1 MRVWS
6 SVWVRRLGIAALLAV
21 ALGYVPYHLYGSSG
35 LARYVRFKHE
45 RDALHEANLK
55 LHVENQRLRGELEAL
70 SDDDPDPR
78 SLRYAGAGA
87 RNLSR
92 AAVERAARDELG
104 LVKPGEVVYQ
114 VAEPSGPRRPER
126 R

>member
-6 SVWVRRLGIAALLAV
+6 SVWIRRLGIAALLAV
-21 ALGYVPYHLYGSSG
+21 ALGWVPYHLYGSSG
-35 LARYVRFKHE
+35 LARYVRLKRE

-55 LHVENQRLRGELEAL
+55 MYGENQRLRAELDAL
-70 SDDDPDPR
+70 SDDD
-78 SLRYAGAGA
+78 G
-87 RNLSR
+87 NLSR

-114 VAEPSGPRRPER
+114 VGEPGGAPR
-126 R
+126 

>member
-21 ALGYVPYHLYGSSG
+21 ALGWVPYHLYGSSG
-35 LARYVRFKHE
+35 LARYVRLKHE

-55 LHVENQRLRGELEAL
+55 VYEQNQRLRAELDAL
-70 SDDDPDPR
+70 SDDD
-78 SLRYAGAGA
+78 G
-87 RNLSR
+87 NLSR

-114 VAEPSGPRRPER
+114 VGEPGGATR
-126 R
+126 

>member
-1 MRVWS
+1 MRPWS

-35 LARYVRFKHE
+35 LARYVRLKSE

-55 LHVENQRLRGELEAL
+55 LHKQNQRLRGELEAL
-70 SDDDPDPR
+70 SDDE
-78 SLRYAGAGA
+78 G
-87 RNLSR
+87 NLSR

-104 LVKPGEVVYQ
+104 LVKSGEVVYQ
-114 VAEPSGPRRPER
+114 VNTPPAKQAEPR
-126 R
+126 

>member
-21 ALGYVPYHLYGSSG
+21 ALGWVPYHLYGSSG
-35 LARYVRFKHE
+35 LARYVRLKHE
-45 RDALHEANLK
+45 RDALHEGNLK
-55 LHVENQRLRGELEAL
+55 MYEQNQRLRAELDAL
-70 SDDDPDPR
+70 SDDD
-78 SLRYAGAGA
+78 G
-87 RNLSR
+87 NLSR

-114 VAEPSGPRRPER
+114 VNEAQR
-126 R
+126 

>member
-1 MRVWS
+1 MRVWT

-21 ALGYVPYHLYGSSG
+21 ALGWVPYHLYGSSG
-35 LARYVRFKHE
+35 LARYVRLKSE

-55 LHVENQRLRGELEAL
+55 MHEQNQRLRAELEAL
-70 SDDDPDPR
+70 SDEDD
-78 SLRYAGAGA
+78 
-87 RNLSR
+87 NLSR

-114 VAEPSGPRRPER
+114 VDEAGGAAR
-126 R
+126 

>member
-1 MRVWS
+1 MWS

-21 ALGYVPYHLYGSSG
+21 ALGWVPYHLYGSSG
-35 LARYVRFKHE
+35 LARYMRLKSE

-55 LHVENQRLRGELEAL
+55 MHEQNQRLRAELDAL
-70 SDDDPDPR
+70 SDED
-78 SLRYAGAGA
+78 G
-87 RNLSR
+87 NLSR

-114 VAEPSGPRRPER
+114 VGEPGGAPR
-126 R
+126 

>member
-1 MRVWS
+1 MRLWS
-6 SVWVRRLGIAALLAV
+6 SVWVRRTGIAALLAV

-35 LARYVRFKHE
+35 LARYVHLKAE

-55 LHVENQRLRGELEAL
+55 THAQNQRLRAELDAL
-70 SDDDPDPR
+70 SDED
-78 SLRYAGAGA
+78 GT
-87 RNLSR
+87 LSR

-114 VAEPSGPRRPER
+114 VSEPNGATR
-126 R
+126 